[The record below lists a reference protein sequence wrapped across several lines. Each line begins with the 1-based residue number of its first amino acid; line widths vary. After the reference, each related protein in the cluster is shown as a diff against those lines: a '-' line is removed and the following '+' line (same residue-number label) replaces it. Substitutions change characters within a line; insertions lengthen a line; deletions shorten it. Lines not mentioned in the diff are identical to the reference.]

1 MRYLEAGTG
10 WPVVLLHAFPLSAAM
25 WRPQLDRVPDGW
37 RFIAPELADL
47 PPEGGS
53 HESKGGSHA
62 TTIDDYASAVH
73 ILLDELRIDT
83 AVIGGLS
90 MGGYVAF
97 AMYRQEP
104 ERFSGVVL
112 ADTRPQADTPEGR
125 AGRERMRR
133 LLARDGVRAVAD
145 EMLPHL
151 LSAHALQDDD
161 ITGTVRALIEAVP
174 EPAVDAALA
183 AMMTRPDSS
192 SLLPRMSC
200 PALVVVGEED
210 AVTPPSD
217 AAAMQQR
224 LPRST
229 LTVIPGAGHLSSVE
243 APDEFSK
250 ALENFLRAHL

>member
-10 WPVVLLHAFPLSAAM
+10 WPVVLLHAFPLSAEM

-37 RFIAPELADL
+37 RFIAPEMFDL
-47 PPEGGS
+47 PPEGGRS
-53 HESKGGSHA
+53 
-62 TTIDDYASAVH
+62 IDDYARAVH
-73 ILLDELRIDT
+73 ILLDELRVDT

-97 AMYRQEP
+97 AMFRQEP
-104 ERFSGVVL
+104 ERFSGIVL

-125 AGRERMRR
+125 AGREQMRR

-145 EMLPHL
+145 QMVPRL

-161 ITGTVRALIEAVP
+161 IAKAVRALIERVP
-174 EPAVDAALA
+174 EPAVDAALQ

-192 SLLPRMSC
+192 LLLAHMSC

-210 AVTPPSD
+210 SLTPPDVSD
-217 AAAMQQR
+217 AMQR
-224 LPRST
+224 ELPRST
-229 LTVIPGAGHLSSVE
+229 LTVIPGVGHLSNLE
-243 APDEFSK
+243 APDQFSK
-250 ALENFLRAHL
+250 ALEDFLTAHL